1 MADRQYTF
9 LTPLKTGRFSLIA
22 STVSGAIAGY
32 LLGRI
37 QDSALVPL
45 DLVGAGVILA
55 GLWLSCRMSRINLAY
70 RQLEVEKRCSK
81 AFHCGECGVS
91 FLLASG
97 AEGWTRSSEFD
108 TAVPATRKE
117 DLRS

>member
-1 MADRQYTF
+1 MADRQYTY

-37 QDSALVPL
+37 QDAALVPL
-45 DLVGAGVILA
+45 DLVGAGVVLA

-70 RQLEVEKRCSK
+70 RQREIERRCARALK
-81 AFHCGECGVS
+81 CGSCGGS
-91 FLLASG
+91 FLLSSANDD
-97 AEGWTRSSEFD
+97 WTKSSEFF
-108 TAVPATRKE
+108 VPATRKE
-117 DLRS
+117 DK